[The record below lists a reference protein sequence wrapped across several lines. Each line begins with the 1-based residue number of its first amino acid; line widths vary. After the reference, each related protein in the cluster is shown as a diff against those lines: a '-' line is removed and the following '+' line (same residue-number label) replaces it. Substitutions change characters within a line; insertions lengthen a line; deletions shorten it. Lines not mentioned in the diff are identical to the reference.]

1 MNYDEVLKNAE
12 KNSVGPSGKKPV
24 VARIREAG
32 KKVLILAV
40 VTTTALSTV
49 GCAKFN
55 EEYGYSRQLAS
66 DYNRVYEYEA
76 KDIMQKYNLDPS
88 VPHTIIEYGVL
99 VPELSEDNISGFYQ
113 LLGQEESEKLVQL
126 LGYADWADYLTKH
139 NYVGTDGRPSFD
151 QWRRQ
156 WIEDG
161 NKRFVE
167 GVNENGNQN
176 SSTK

>member
-12 KNSVGPSGKKPV
+12 KNSVGPSEKKPV
-24 VARIREAG
+24 VLKLRDAG

-55 EEYGYSRQLAS
+55 EEYGYSKQLARN
-66 DYNRVYEYEA
+66 YNRDYEYEA
-76 KDIMQKYNLDPS
+76 RDIMKKYNLDPS
-88 VPHTIIEYGVL
+88 VSHTITEYGVL
-99 VPELSEDNISGFYQ
+99 VPELSEENISGFYQ
-113 LLGQEESEKLVQL
+113 LLGREESEKLVQL
-126 LGYADWADYLTKH
+126 LGYADWSDYLTKH
-139 NYVGTDGRPSFD
+139 NYIGTDGRPSFD

-161 NKRFVE
+161 EKRYVKGVSNDENK
-167 GVNENGNQN
+167 N
-176 SSTK
+176 SSSK